1 MGYYSDTTV
10 TLTGNEEE
18 CKDLLNAYKLTE
30 TKEQIEGAWHLLD
43 AQNLNTNGSIRF
55 FYEAIE
61 CNDPVVQLTWLFSGV
76 KWYSESDRALH
87 RLGNILE
94 EMQTPEKYLSLAI
107 TMQRLGEN
115 PDDYEENHWG
125 ESPFDY
131 ENPVDLVRHFDVQA
145 PVAEINPIKLLFKN
159 NEGK

>member
-1 MGYYSDTTV
+1 MGYYSDVTV

-61 CNDPVVQLTWLFSGV
+61 CNDPVVQLTWHFAGV

-87 RLGNILE
+87 RLGSLLE
-94 EMQTPEKYLSLAI
+94 GLQTEDENQTLAI

-131 ENPVDLVRHFDVQA
+131 ENPVDVVRQFEVQA